1 MKEHDRKT
9 SKRESKRK
17 EDERETEKQTKLISN
32 LFLQYIKECGK
43 IKIANWKQFKN
54 NVKTAAKNSLR
65 QRVLQMSLRQF
76 SGDNYRKKLHRKTG
90 KVHEMSEFPACH

>member
-9 SKRESKRK
+9 EKRK
-17 EDERETEKQTKLISN
+17 EDKRKTEKQTKLIFN
-32 LFLQYIKECGK
+32 LFLQFIKECGK

-65 QRVLQMSLRQF
+65 QRVLQWSWRQF
-76 SGDNYRKKLHRKTG
+76 SGDHYRKKVHRKTG
-90 KVHEMSEFPACH
+90 KVREMSEFPACH

>member
-9 SKRESKRK
+9 EKRK
-17 EDERETEKQTKLISN
+17 EDKREAEKQTKLIFN
-32 LFLQYIKECGK
+32 LFLQFIKECGK

-65 QRVLQMSLRQF
+65 QRVLQWSWRQF